1 MSERID
7 LGNVHLDT
15 ETYKKL
21 LLNSLWLFHKQILQK
36 DNPTDLMGECQ
47 RKLCHLVDEWEKLKK
62 LILIPR
68 GHLKSSTITVG
79 YAVQQMCK
87 NPNIRILIGSETN
100 AKAKDFLKQI
110 RDTFEKNER
119 LRHFFGNHV
128 RKESRW
134 TDDEITS
141 ALRTTAS
148 VKEPTVF
155 TTGTDQTRTGAHC
168 DIAIID
174 DPVSHTNLTEDGRR
188 KTLNW
193 YREIANNI
201 LDPGGKLII
210 IGTRWHF
217 ADIFQHIIDEQ
228 REFYNVVIEQ
238 AISDEGY
245 DILRQAIPLEEK
257 KQLIKREMITFPEKF
272 SVEKLWEIYSGSTGE
287 GGVEFFNNQYMNRIV
302 SSEDAD
308 FKETDLQFY
317 EAATL
322 KKDELNVYIM
332 IDPAISEKQ
341 SADFSV
347 IMAVGVDKSN
357 NWYVL
362 DYDNFRGKP
371 QELIDRTFR
380 MYNRYPH
387 ARKIGVETVSYQKSL
402 VYSFRDEMR
411 TKGIQLPL
419 VEVPRSTAITKELRI
434 RGVLNPLIKQKRLYL
449 QAGMLELREQL
460 RTFPRSKHDDLIDA
474 LASLADIQGAFRL
487 GKGLKIK
494 DETREQKDDRMAAMK
509 FDPRRVGRSR
519 WTRY

>member
-1 MSERID
+1 MVERID
-7 LGNVHLDT
+7 IGDTNLDV
-15 ETYKKL
+15 ETYKSL
-21 LLNSLWLFHKQILQK
+21 LLSNLWLFQKQILQK

-47 RKLCHLVDEWEKLKK
+47 RELCHLVDQWTKLKK

-79 YAVQQMCK
+79 YPLQQICK

-119 LRHFFGNHV
+119 LIHFFGNHV
-128 RKESRW
+128 RTESRW

-141 ALRTTAS
+141 RLRTTSA

-217 ADIFQHIIDEQ
+217 ADIFQHILDEQ
-228 REFYNVVIEQ
+228 QEFYDIVVKQ
-238 AISDEGY
+238 AITDEGY
-245 DILRQAIPLEEK
+245 DLLRKAIPLEEK
-257 KQLIKREMITFPEKF
+257 HTLITKAMITFPEKF
-272 SVEKLWEIYSGSTGE
+272 TVDKLWEIYSGSTGE
-287 GGVEFFNNQYMNRIV
+287 GGVEFFNNQYMNRII

-308 FKETDLQFY
+308 FQERDLQWY
-317 EAATL
+317 DPTKIRVE
-322 KKDELNVYIM
+322 ELNTYIL

-347 IMAVGVDKSN
+347 VIAIGVNKDN
-357 NWYVL
+357 QWYVL
-362 DYDNFRGKP
+362 DYDNFKGKP

-380 MYNRYPH
+380 MYSRYPH
-387 ARKIGVETVSYQKSL
+387 ARKVGVETVAYQKSL
-402 VYSFRDEMR
+402 MYSFRDEMR
-411 TKGIQLPL
+411 TKGIHLPL
-419 VEVPRSTAITKELRI
+419 VEVPRSTAITKEIRI

-449 QAGMLELREQL
+449 QAGMIELREQL

-474 LASLADIQGAFRL
+474 LASLADIQGAFHQ
-487 GKGLKIK
+487 GKGLKVK
-494 DETREQKDDRMAAMK
+494 NETREQKDDRLAAVK
-509 FDPRRVGRSR
+509 FNPRAVGRSR
-519 WTRY
+519 FTRY